1 MVPIKEAEAFVLRS
15 FPLGESDR
23 VVTFLTRHVGKV
35 RGVARGA
42 RRSRKRFGSNLELL
56 SRVCLSY
63 FEKEGVDLS
72 RVESAELL
80 EPFYDLQADPERGAV
95 LACFAE
101 IADAFCRE
109 QQEDERFFRLLHAS
123 LRAVRDGLDLDW
135 AARYF
140 EIWTLRLHGVLP
152 DLRYCADCAKT
163 LEGGSSYRRTVGNVL
178 CGDCGVAREAGAI
191 PLPAAAIAAA
201 DRIQRSAPG
210 TLIGQSPDAAG
221 LRALASL
228 ARALFYDL
236 TEKRFRSYEVLRA
249 VRGRD

>member
-1 MVPIKEAEAFVLRS
+1 MPIKEAEAFVLRS
-15 FPLGESDR
+15 YPLGESHR
-23 VVTFLTRHVGKV
+23 VVTFLTRRVGKV

-56 SRVCLSY
+56 SRVRLNY

-80 EPFYDLQADPERGAV
+80 EPFFEMQTDPERGAV

-109 QQEDERFFRLLHAS
+109 QQEDERFFRLLHAA

-140 EIWTLRLHGVLP
+140 EIWTLKLHGVLP
-152 DLRYCADCAKT
+152 DLRRCSGCGRT
-163 LEGGSSYRRTVGNVL
+163 LEGGGSYRRSVGCIL
-178 CGDCGVAREAGAI
+178 CGSCGVEREAGAI

-201 DRIQRSAPG
+201 DRIQRSAPD
-210 TLIGQSPDAAG
+210 TLIGGSPDAAG
-221 LRALASL
+221 SRALATL

-236 TEKRFRSYEVLRA
+236 TEKRFRSYDVLRA
-249 VRGRD
+249 VRGRE